1 MGDEPYVAPKHTT
14 TQDFQTHGI
23 SENDVPQSVKNIM
36 MEDIVES
43 GHPNPDRALK
53 EYIESG
59 KPVPVVQVANQN
71 TKLYKLVKLGGDYD
85 TPSPNTGYWIDQAQ
99 YDLVKAH
106 PDRAN
111 DILGLPEG
119 SQANSFKVFVM
130 QPKAGEAP
138 RVYQSSIAT
147 TTNATGLTNVGN
159 ATQTIVPNR
168 KLWQEPVETNDIIKV
183 K

>member
-1 MGDEPYVAPKHTT
+1 M
-14 TQDFQTHGI
+14 
-23 SENDVPQSVKNIM
+23 
-36 MEDIVES
+36 
-43 GHPNPDRALK
+43 
-53 EYIESG
+53 
-59 KPVPVVQVANQN
+59 
-71 TKLYKLVKLGGDYD
+71 
-85 TPSPNTGYWIDQAQ
+85 
-99 YDLVKAH
+99 VKAH

-130 QPKAGEAP
+130 QPKVGEAP

-147 TTNATGLTNVGN
+147 TTNAFGLTNVGN
-159 ATQTIVPNR
+159 ATQTIAPNR